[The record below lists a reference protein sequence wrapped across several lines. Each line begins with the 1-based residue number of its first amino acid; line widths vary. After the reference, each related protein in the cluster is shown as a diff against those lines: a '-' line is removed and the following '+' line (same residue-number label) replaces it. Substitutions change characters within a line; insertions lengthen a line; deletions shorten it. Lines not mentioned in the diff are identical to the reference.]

1 MTGYDVRTISLAGIP
16 GAAAITALALGADG
30 NVYAGLT
37 GDGHVLARISAADDR
52 VEDLGRIFPERR
64 GMAPVLDKIHNSLVP
79 GPDGALYLGQGLNI
93 DWNAAPRGCDLAAY
107 GGGHLFR
114 FDPGT
119 GRLDDLGVPVPLNAI
134 HGMAMDPARRIL
146 YGYTIPDN
154 HFFVHRLDD
163 RVSTDLGKIGSYA
176 SHNLVVGK
184 NGTVYG
190 GFFGDVG
197 FTGGASEPE
206 RKIRHSGTYLFR
218 CRPDDGRLQRTTEMV
233 VYGDEHDIFSNKG
246 IDAWTVASDGTI
258 YGGTAVGGF
267 VFTVDEDTGRVA
279 AIGKPVVGPRVSGI
293 REGPGGIVY
302 LTAGF
307 PNMHLVRYHP
317 GEMRFTDHGPVVD
330 DRELCYFHG
339 LVVRPDGTVY
349 VGETDSA
356 LALVYKLE
364 PRGSR

>member
-279 AIGKPVVGPRVSGI
+279 AIGRRLG
-293 REGPGGIVY
+293 
-302 LTAGF
+302 
-307 PNMHLVRYHP
+307 H
-317 GEMRFTDHGPVVD
+317 D
-330 DRELCYFHG
+330 DLAITGQRQPA
-339 LVVRPDGTVY
+339 R
-349 VGETDSA
+349 A
-356 LALVYKLE
+356 LALVVQRDAPDFNVIIGGDSDFHRQRDLVIGAPE
-364 PRGSR
+364 FGLMRIEADVTGRGRYADGLVRGRP